1 MFSGDFHQFVG
12 SDCRLFKG
20 ESAMMSGNERSL
32 VARPGFEGP
41 PRAGSWPTSR
51 NESKG
56 AAIMTNGQGTV
67 AVEEGVSQAN
77 AMDFRERAGA
87 GPSKRQ
93 LACWLRGA
101 CAGGKKK
108 LPPGPSPV
116 K

>member
-20 ESAMMSGNERSL
+20 ESAMMSGNQRSL
-32 VARPGFEGP
+32 VAGHGFEGP
-41 PRAGSWPTSR
+41 LRAGSWPTSR

-56 AAIMTNGQGTV
+56 EAIVTSGQGAV

-77 AMDFRERAGA
+77 AMDFCERAVA
-87 GPSKRQ
+87 GTQQRQ
-93 LACWLRGA
+93 LTCWLRGA